1 MGEIDKPAVTQAES
15 VSGKPRRRGCAGHC
29 ARFWWA
35 YLIALACIVVLV
47 VPLVLLVGIP
57 NLAQQKLDAAVLSI
71 DGIVVTNTQ
80 AQNMTMAI
88 NSTIRSDGQVHA
100 TFEPFQGVMYL
111 EDLQPHTPFAK
122 IDFPETDSDAL
133 VLINVTQTLQ
143 IENVEALTV
152 FNTWLLA
159 NESLKVTVEGNTNVH
174 VRGISRAYPV
184 TFKKTVDIPGL
195 RMLQGIIVNQTFI
208 NATATEGDNFRG
220 QVYIPNH
227 SVVAFEL
234 GNCTFHNYLLGKEVG
249 TVFIDN
255 MTLWPGMNNY
265 TMRAS
270 ISQSD
275 VINVM
280 GQRPY
285 CDEAKGVLPFEI
297 GGKSVVNHGQALPYF
312 ANALASANQTITIDI
327 GGTLKRDY
335 DLTIPCAGES

>member
-1 MGEIDKPAVTQAES
+1 
-15 VSGKPRRRGCAGHC
+15 
-29 ARFWWA
+29 
-35 YLIALACIVVLV
+35 
-47 VPLVLLVGIP
+47 
-57 NLAQQKLDAAVLSI
+57 VLSI

-184 TFKKTVDIPGL
+184 TFKKTVDIPG
-195 RMLQGIIVNQTFI
+195 RN
-208 NATATEGDNFRG
+208 
-220 QVYIPNH
+220 
-227 SVVAFEL
+227 
-234 GNCTFHNYLLGKEVG
+234 
-249 TVFIDN
+249 
-255 MTLWPGMNNY
+255 
-265 TMRAS
+265 
-270 ISQSD
+270 
-275 VINVM
+275 
-280 GQRPY
+280 
-285 CDEAKGVLPFEI
+285 
-297 GGKSVVNHGQALPYF
+297 
-312 ANALASANQTITIDI
+312 
-327 GGTLKRDY
+327 
-335 DLTIPCAGES
+335 